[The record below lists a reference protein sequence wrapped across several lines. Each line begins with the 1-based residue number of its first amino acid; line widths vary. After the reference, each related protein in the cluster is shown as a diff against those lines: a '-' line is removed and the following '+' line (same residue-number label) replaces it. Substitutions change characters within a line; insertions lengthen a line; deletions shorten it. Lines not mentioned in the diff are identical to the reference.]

1 MKRLYY
7 FIGAA
12 ALMAVAMTV
21 SPAMNAQENGN
32 RDENGKIVRGP
43 YETNRFGDN
52 WFIGVAGGVNLFLN
66 EGYEPAFGPSIDANF
81 GKWFTPSVGMRMG
94 YQGLS
99 SKAWSDAASV
109 LGTQRDADNGK
120 YAQKFGYMYI
130 HGDFLWNISNAFSG
144 YKETR
149 FWNFVPYAHAGY
161 FRSYGLEGTD
171 YSNNEIAAGVG
182 LLHNLRLV
190 DRLDLIVD
198 MRATVLNGRIIGS
211 TGISLL
217 PTVTAGLAV
226 DLGWPD
232 FVRSS
237 TIIDALEL
245 ANLEKFA
252 IMEAAAMALKE
263 TNQYL
268 MEANDEL
275 EKVNSNLVKE
285 NAALKKKPSGM
296 DFTAFFEQIDSVF
309 VFHFYF
315 SAFFAFSAAFFAFFL
330 SLNTFYG
337 DIPGRFLGKLCNQF
351 LRIFLLF
358 KTVFLVQ

>member
-1 MKRLYY
+1 MKRLK
-7 FIGAA
+7 FILGAA
-12 ALMAVAMTV
+12 ALAAVAMTA
-21 SPAMNAQENGN
+21 SPVINAQENGN
-32 RDENGKIVRGP
+32 RDEYGKVVRGP
-43 YETNRFGDN
+43 YETNAFGDN
-52 WFIGVAGGVNLFLN
+52 WFVGAGGGVNMYLDN
-66 EGYEPAFGPSIDANF
+66 DIKTNIGIAVDANL
-81 GKWFTPSVGMRMG
+81 GKWFTPSVGMRVG
-94 YQGLS
+94 YSGI
-99 SKAWSDAASV
+99 DARYE
-109 LGTQRDADNGK
+109 GD
-120 YAQKFGYMYI
+120 QKFDFMYF
-130 HGDFLWNISNAFSG
+130 HSDFLWNISNALSG

-149 FWNFVPYAHAGY
+149 FWDFVPYLHAGY

-198 MRATVLNGRIIGS
+198 MRATVLNGRIIGG

-296 DFTAFFEQIDSVF
+296 DFTAFFEQTTGWVETTAVKGTDLASAVAKAGVKTIIYTPQQVF
-309 VFHFYF
+309 
-315 SAFFAFSAAFFAFFL
+315 
-330 SLNTFYG
+330 
-337 DIPGRFLGKLCNQF
+337 C
-351 LRIFLLF
+351 
-358 KTVFLVQ
+358 